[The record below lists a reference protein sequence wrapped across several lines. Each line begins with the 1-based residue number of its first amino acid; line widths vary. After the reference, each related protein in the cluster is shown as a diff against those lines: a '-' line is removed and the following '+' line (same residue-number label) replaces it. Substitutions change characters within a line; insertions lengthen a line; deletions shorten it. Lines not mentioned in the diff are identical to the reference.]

1 MKKVSKLKKGLIFI
15 CSICTKGFVHNKPQ
29 TLVGKLGPIPVQFC
43 KPCFKKVM
51 KHEHLELNDSRRIK
65 RKVA

>member
-1 MKKVSKLKKGLIFI
+1 MKKPK
-15 CSICTKGFVHNKPQ
+15 CSICTKAFTHIKPD

-51 KHEHLELNDSRRIK
+51 KHDHLELNDH

>member
-15 CSICTKGFVHNKPQ
+15 CSVCTKGFVHVKPD

-51 KHEHLELNDSRRIK
+51 MHEHLELNDSRRIK

>member
-1 MKKVSKLKKGLIFI
+1 MKKPK
-15 CSICTKGFVHNKPQ
+15 CSICTKTFTHIKPD

-51 KHEHLELNDSRRIK
+51 KHDHLELNDTRRM
-65 RKVA
+65 VA

>member
-1 MKKVSKLKKGLIFI
+1 MKKVSKLKKDSISIFI
-15 CSICTKGFVHNKPQ
+15 CSVCSKGFVHKKPD

-43 KPCFKKVM
+43 RPCFKKVM
-51 KHEHLELNDSRRIK
+51 KHDHLELNDTR

>member
-1 MKKVSKLKKGLIFI
+1 MKKVSKLKKDSIFI
-15 CSICTKGFVHNKPQ
+15 CSVCSKGFVHSKPD

-51 KHEHLELNDSRRIK
+51 KNDHLPLNDSRRK
-65 RKVA
+65 AA

>member
-1 MKKVSKLKKGLIFI
+1 MVKKVSKLKKDLIFI
-15 CSICTKGFVHNKPQ
+15 CSVCAKAFTHIKPD

-43 KPCFKKVM
+43 RPCFKKVM
-51 KHEHLELNDSRRIK
+51 KHDHLALNDTR

>member
-1 MKKVSKLKKGLIFI
+1 MKKASKLKKDSIFI
-15 CSICTKGFVHNKPQ
+15 CSVCSKGFVHNKPD

-51 KHEHLELNDSRRIK
+51 
-65 RKVA
+65 VAVYTMLPKTTKWYKL

>member
-1 MKKVSKLKKGLIFI
+1 MKKVSKLKKDSISIFI
-15 CSICTKGFVHNKPQ
+15 CSVCSKGFIHKKPD

-51 KHEHLELNDSRRIK
+51 KHDHLALNDTR

>member
-1 MKKVSKLKKGLIFI
+1 MKKVSKLKKDSISIFI
-15 CSICTKGFVHNKPQ
+15 CSVCSKEFVHKKPD

-51 KHEHLELNDSRRIK
+51 KHDHLALNDTR

>member
-1 MKKVSKLKKGLIFI
+1 MKKVSKLKKDSISIFI
-15 CSICTKGFVHNKPQ
+15 CSVCTKGFIHKKPD

-51 KHEHLELNDSRRIK
+51 KHDHLELNDH